1 MPTRLPAHRSAD
13 LIWLLR
19 VDLGGTPHYLSTEQ
33 ISLSR
38 DDGTVIAYDGGLT
51 EPQYSESL
59 SRFSYTRD
67 ALTQPIE
74 AVFSGL
80 DMAEHR
86 RRGFF
91 LSTAQCELSIVFRVN
106 GVIQE
111 TYEGRHLIIK
121 GWMSEPL
128 FGHPDRPPGYVVF
141 SINSNPH
148 DLAGT
153 FIDSTMRINSQSMTN
168 FISIHN
174 PLSSESEDKVY
185 PLVFGTP
192 GVYSDENQ
200 TLSNARGTPGY
211 AISRTNVSQHANE
224 VLIAGHHVAASTV
237 RIHATG
243 NGAISGLTVTNGFD
257 YYRNPIAY
265 VDVTSQPNSFRSA
278 EEFWITFN
286 DGAGVRNPFATSGV
300 VNGAGDLMLWACTE
314 ADFEVDHGAWYA
326 ARDYLNAFKFSGYIN
341 DPAVTIWQ
349 WMTEIAKFIPTLTIR
364 NGPHGIYPIIQDL
377 RSNVSSAIAITAGPD
392 FYRTGP
398 LSLEGDQGEIIN
410 TVSIDF
416 AFNGKNNVPQN
427 YTVIGEPDPD
437 EPQRFSTTHSML
449 SINRYGVRE
458 TAIEAPFIYDKS
470 TAQLVAE
477 AIVQTQGQIPETVE
491 YQASIYYSFLN
502 LGDQVALTDEDIY
515 LTDQICT
522 VAGRSWDS
530 NGWKIRLLIEDD
542 PIRDPRYT

>member
-1 MPTRLPAHRSAD
+1 MPVRLPAHRSAD

-19 VDLGGTPHYLSTEQ
+19 VDLGGAPHYLSTEQ

-38 DDGTVIAYDGGLT
+38 DDGTDIAYDGGLT

-59 SRFSYTRD
+59 ARFSYTRD
-67 ALTQPIE
+67 ALTQSIE

-91 LSTAQCELSIVFRVN
+91 LSTAQCELSIVFRIN

-111 TYEGRHLIIK
+111 NYEDRHLIIK

-128 FGHPDRPPGYVVF
+128 FGHPDRPPGYIVF

-148 DLAGT
+148 DLSGT
-153 FIDSTMRINSQSMTN
+153 FIDSTMRITAQSMAN
-168 FISIHN
+168 FITTPN
-174 PLSSESEDKVY
+174 PLSSESVDKVY

-192 GVYSDENQ
+192 GLYADENQ
-200 TLSNARGTPGY
+200 TKTTARATPGY
-211 AISRTNVSQHANE
+211 AITRTNVSQHANE
-224 VLIAGHHVAASTV
+224 VFIAGHHLAAATV
-237 RIHATG
+237 RIHPTG
-243 NGAISGLTVTNGFD
+243 SSAVDNLTVINGYD
-257 YYRNPIAY
+257 YYRNPISY
-265 VDVTSQPNSFRSA
+265 VDVSSQSNAFREA
-278 EEFWITFN
+278 TEFWITFN
-286 DGAGVRNPFATSGV
+286 DGAGVRNPFATSGT
-300 VNGAGDLMLWACTE
+300 VNGAGDLMLWACTV

-326 ARDYLNAFKFSGYIN
+326 VRDYLNAFKFSGYIN
-341 DPAVTIWQ
+341 SASVTVWQ
-349 WMTEIAKFIPTLTIR
+349 WITEIAKFIPTLTIR
-364 NGPHGIYPIIQDL
+364 NGPRGIYPIIQDL
-377 RSNVSSAIAITAGPD
+377 RANLSSATAITAGPD

-416 AFNGKNNVPQN
+416 AFNAKNNVPQS
-427 YTVIGEPDPD
+427 YAVIGSPDPN

-458 TAIEAPFIYDKS
+458 TAIQAPFIYDKT

-477 AIVQTQGQIPETVE
+477 SIVQTQGQIPETVE
-491 YQASIYYSFLN
+491 YRASVYYSFLN
-502 LGDQVALTDEDIY
+502 LGDQVALTDDDIY
-515 LTDQICT
+515 LADQICT
-522 VAGRSWDS
+522 VSGRSWDA
-530 NGWKIRLLIEDD
+530 NGWKIQLLIEDD
-542 PIRDPRYT
+542 PIRDPRHS